1 MMKQAEVAWEMDVPQ
16 LRSTHYNATLIDTIP
31 VNDELRRFRIRP
43 DWPIPDFQPGQYVAV
58 GLGNWEPRVTDVQP
72 EILREE
78 QSRKLVRRAYSISCS
93 MLDES
98 GAVVPAQHLDYLE
111 FYVALV
117 RRAARP
123 PALTPRLFAL
133 RAGDRLL
140 VEQHIVG
147 HYTLAGVRPDDDVVF
162 FATGTGEAPHN
173 CMLAELLHRGHR
185 GRLLATTCVRWR
197 RDLGYLSA
205 HRRLERMYPQYCYLP
220 LTTREA
226 VNVDP
231 QSTVMWANAIFRIT
245 SKRVIWN
252 AMPAGRSIRR
262 ARMCFSA
269 AARI

>member
-1 MMKQAEVAWEMDVPQ
+1 VFSANPLPVGRNHARFLRVVSDAARDLHRVQKVRSTKIQASNMMKQAEVAWEMDVPQ

-147 HYTLAGVRPDDDVVF
+147 HYTLAGVRPDDDVVKRLITACWPSCCIA
-162 FATGTGEAPHN
+162 ATVAGCSRRPASAGA
-173 CMLAELLHRGHR
+173 AIW
-185 GRLLATTCVRWR
+185 ATC
-197 RDLGYLSA
+197 
-205 HRRLERMYPQYCYLP
+205 P
-220 LTTREA
+220 LIA
-226 VNVDP
+226 G
-231 QSTVMWANAIFRIT
+231 
-245 SKRVIWN
+245 WN
-252 AMPAGRSIRR
+252 ACTRSI
-262 ARMCFSA
+262 ATCP
-269 AARI
+269 